1 MKCEIIAVGTE
12 VVTGDIVN
20 SNAPYIA
27 KELNNIGIETAFHS
41 AVRDEMED
49 MISVLEIAC
58 SRADLIITIGGLGP
72 TYDDITREAVSRVS
86 GKALVPSKEVE
97 ESIRSYFK
105 KLGREMTENNL
116 RQAQVFADGTVFS
129 NQCGTA
135 PGLAVESEKK
145 VFILLPG
152 PPRELQP
159 MFSHQ
164 VIPYL
169 TKKSHTFI
177 KEKTLKVFGMGES
190 AIETLLHDL
199 MINTKNPILAP
210 YAKTGEVFLKLTAH
224 GSSPEEAEKI
234 LRPVYDKVYARL
246 EKYIYGE
253 DEDTL
258 AGKAMELLHK
268 KGRKVAF
275 CESCTG
281 GYVAKMLTDIPGS
294 SQVFDCGVVTYSNA
308 IKSKIVGVS
317 PLVLKNQGAVC
328 EETAL
333 QMAKGIR
340 QLSGADI
347 GISVTG
353 IAGPDGGSEEKPVG
367 LVYIGFH
374 TAGASVTRQLN
385 LSGNRDNIRTMTVKN
400 VFSMLIDY
408 LK

>member
-27 KELNNIGIETAFHS
+27 KELNNLGIETGFHT
-41 AVRDEMED
+41 AVRDELED
-49 MISVLEIAC
+49 MVSVLEIAC

-72 TYDDITREAVSRVS
+72 TYDDITRQAVSRIS
-86 GKALVPSKEVE
+86 GKALISSKEVE
-97 ESIRSYFK
+97 ESIRSYFV
-105 KLGREMTENNL
+105 KLGREMTDNNL
-116 RQAQVFADGTVFS
+116 RQAQVFEDGEVFP
-129 NQCGTA
+129 NQWGTA
-135 PGLAVESEKK
+135 PGLAVRNGET
-145 VFILLPG
+145 VFVLLPG
-152 PPRELQP
+152 PPQELRP
-159 MFSHQ
+159 MLHNQ

-169 TKKSHTFI
+169 TEKSHTFI

-190 AIETLLHDL
+190 GVEDLLHDI
-199 MINTKNPILAP
+199 MTGTKNPILAP

-224 GSSPEEAEKI
+224 GSSPEEAEALLK
-234 LRPVYDKVYARL
+234 PVYDKVYARL
-246 EKYIYGE
+246 GKYIYGE

-258 AGKAMELLHK
+258 AGKAMELLHRKGK
-268 KGRKVAF
+268 KVSF

-281 GYVAKMLTDIPGS
+281 GYVAKTLTDLPGS
-294 SQVFDCGVVTYSNA
+294 SEVFDCGVITYSNA

-317 PLVLKNQGAVC
+317 PLVLKNRGAVS

-353 IAGPDGGSEEKPVG
+353 IAGPGGGSEEKPVG

-374 TAGASVTRQLN
+374 TAGASVTRKLN
-385 LSGNRDNIRTMTVKN
+385 LSGNRDRIRTMTVKH
-400 VFSMLIDY
+400 VYSMLIDY